1 MGHEKTGEELEALC
15 SEHPEQVEQLTKE
28 NLEIL
33 ISWLI
38 ESQKT
43 QAQQQLFKQCLT
55 QLERFPE
62 YEDDVD
68 LKQCKREDI
77 IIGRICYKYWDKQP
91 NSKHAKN
98 EFGFR
103 SVC

>member
-33 ISWLI
+33 ISW
-38 ESQKT
+38 
-43 QAQQQLFKQCLT
+43 
-55 QLERFPE
+55 
-62 YEDDVD
+62 
-68 LKQCKREDI
+68 
-77 IIGRICYKYWDKQP
+77 RICYKYWDKQP

>member
-38 ESQKT
+38 ESQNT
-43 QAQQQLFKQCLT
+43 GATTAFQTMSNAART
-55 QLERFPE
+55 
-62 YEDDVD
+62 
-68 LKQCKREDI
+68 I
-77 IIGRICYKYWDKQP
+77 
-91 NSKHAKN
+91 S
-98 EFGFR
+98 
-103 SVC
+103 